1 MVHEVTEIVISPL
14 FYVMARGLD
23 DKTLEAIE
31 GALAITPCQA
41 VVISDL
47 RDAGVA
53 WRFAPMVIR
62 ADDEFMAVTMAREWA
77 TRTGRPLLV
86 IGKAEL
92 FDAVYKDGHIEHAKK
107 GEPALLV

>member
-1 MVHEVTEIVISPL
+1 
-14 FYVMARGLD
+14 MARGLD
-23 DKTLEAIE
+23 EQTLDKIE
-31 GALAITPCQA
+31 GILAITPCQA

-53 WRFAPMVIR
+53 WRFAPMVMR
-62 ADDEFMAVTMAREWA
+62 ADDEFMAITMAREWA

-92 FDAVYKDGHIEHAKK
+92 FDAVYKDGHIEHTHKK
-107 GEPALLV
+107 EESAIVIPN